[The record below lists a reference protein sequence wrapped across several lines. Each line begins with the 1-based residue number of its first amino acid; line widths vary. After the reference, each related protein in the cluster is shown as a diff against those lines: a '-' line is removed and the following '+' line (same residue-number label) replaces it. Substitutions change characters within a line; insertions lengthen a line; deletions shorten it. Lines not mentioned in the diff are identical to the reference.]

1 MTTNTITARQ
11 YFQNVLNA
19 HLSDEMDAL
28 SEKYIKGLDARNE
41 KRKSTETK
49 EKKETAERR
58 AAVLA
63 FLKEQTEPV
72 TRDTIAGV
80 LDMDPAKVS
89 GACKG
94 LVDAGLVTKSEV
106 KVEKAR
112 KVAYSA
118 VKWPKGGKLK
128 NFPQKY
134 NLDVQ
139 RLNINLDFF
148 WNLW

>member
-1 MTTNTITARQ
+1 MTIREFYQ
-11 YFQNVLNA
+11 EIINVLQVQQMEGRNDA
-19 HLSDEMDAL
+19 DLYSNTADCNVLMDKAL
-28 SEKYIKGLDARNE
+28 ALIDALDARNE
-41 KRKSTETK
+41 KRKNTETK

-80 LDMDPAKVS
+80 LDMEPAKVS

-112 KVAYSA
+112 KIAYSA
-118 VKWPKGGKLK
+118 VK
-128 NFPQKY
+128 
-134 NLDVQ
+134 
-139 RLNINLDFF
+139 
-148 WNLW
+148 

>member
-1 MTTNTITARQ
+1 MTNREFYQSVIDYASG
-11 YFQNVLNA
+11 V
-19 HLSDEMDAL
+19 EMTCEEVDTLTTKAQEL
-28 SEKYIKGLDARNE
+28 LAALDARNE
-41 KRKSTETK
+41 KRKGTETK

-80 LDMDPAKVS
+80 LEMEPAKVS

-112 KVAYSA
+112 KIAYSVA
-118 VKWPKGGKLK
+118 K
-128 NFPQKY
+128 
-134 NLDVQ
+134 
-139 RLNINLDFF
+139 
-148 WNLW
+148 

>member
-1 MTTNTITARQ
+1 MTIREFYNEVINANVNDELTAKATELL
-11 YFQNVLNA
+11 VV
-19 HLSDEMDAL
+19 
-28 SEKYIKGLDARNE
+28 LDARNE
-41 KRKSTETK
+41 KRKGTETK

-80 LDMDPAKVS
+80 LEMEPTKVS

-94 LVDAGLVTKSEV
+94 LVDAGLVTKSEI
-106 KVEKAR
+106 KVEKSR

-118 VKWPKGGKLK
+118 VK
-128 NFPQKY
+128 
-134 NLDVQ
+134 
-139 RLNINLDFF
+139 
-148 WNLW
+148 

>member
-1 MTTNTITARQ
+1 MTIREF
-11 YFQNVLNA
+11 YLSVLDLADTGAATDPSMTFGGQSVADISNKA
-19 HLSDEMDAL
+19 
-28 SEKYIKGLDARNE
+28 SELLAALDARNE
-41 KRKSTETK
+41 KRKGTESK
-49 EKKETAERR
+49 EKKEAAERR

-80 LDMDPAKVS
+80 LNMEPAKVS

-112 KVAYSA
+112 KVAYSV
-118 VKWPKGGKLK
+118 VK
-128 NFPQKY
+128 
-134 NLDVQ
+134 
-139 RLNINLDFF
+139 
-148 WNLW
+148 

>member
-1 MTTNTITARQ
+1 MTIREFYQA
-11 YFQNVLNA
+11 VLDLADTGAATDPSMTFGGQTVVDISNKA
-19 HLSDEMDAL
+19 SEMLA
-28 SEKYIKGLDARNE
+28 SLDARNE
-41 KRKSTETK
+41 KRKSAETK

-80 LDMDPAKVS
+80 LDMEPAKVS

-112 KVAYSA
+112 KIAYSV
-118 VKWPKGGKLK
+118 VK
-128 NFPQKY
+128 
-134 NLDVQ
+134 
-139 RLNINLDFF
+139 
-148 WNLW
+148 